1 MKTLFQH
8 TGESVWGMGPSWF
21 DTVSIFQYTRDTQIS
36 TQRPWS
42 LILLPWVL
50 TENQF
55 TNQENLMSIS
65 SLRTKQRFLPRYRQ
79 LTSHRRQTRTL
90 WHLVCELT
98 VRLWAQLN
106 HGSIL
111 PLVHSARTTPG
122 YFSVTSHLCS
132 TVIMIWANSSW
143 PAWPQRDHFSRMLI
157 KPAGCSL
164 RFLRVPQIFS
174 SHNSSSNTALMVVS
188 QWALNSTQNCLVDI

>member
-111 PLVHSARTTPG
+111 PLVYSARTTPG
-122 YFSVTSHLCS
+122 E
-132 TVIMIWANSSW
+132 
-143 PAWPQRDHFSRMLI
+143 
-157 KPAGCSL
+157 L
-164 RFLRVPQIFS
+164 RQGVC
-174 SHNSSSNTALMVVS
+174 SSSTCSNSLKALSLKEPLPIPWRVGDKGDLGIFLS
-188 QWALNSTQNCLVDI
+188 HPTCALLWSWSEPIALGLHGLRGTISPGCW